1 MYIYIYTLL
10 VLGLKNEG
18 RRFQQIVFSAAFSCL
33 LLPYDAAATAHTK
46 RGQEMKPGK
55 MAAHRPIGRDR
66 NGKKNPEIHA
76 QCQRTKEIPEVGASM
91 FGKKARFEKSGLS
104 SWVLQIWGFSEMMK

>member
-66 NGKKNPEIHA
+66 NGKKTLRFMHSA
-76 QCQRTKEIPEVGASM
+76 SVQRRSQ
-91 FGKKARFEKSGLS
+91 R
-104 SWVLQIWGFSEMMK
+104 